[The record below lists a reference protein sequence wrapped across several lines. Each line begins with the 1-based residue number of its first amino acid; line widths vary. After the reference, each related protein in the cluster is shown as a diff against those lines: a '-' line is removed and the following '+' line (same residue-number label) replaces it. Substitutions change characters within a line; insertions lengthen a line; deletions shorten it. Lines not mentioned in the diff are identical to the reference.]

1 MMPNR
6 IGLASARLEITSI
19 MEAHFPRKA
28 LASHEGLL
36 DLLLGTI

>member
-6 IGLASARLEITSI
+6 VGLASARLEISI
-19 MEAHFPRKA
+19 MEAHFP
-28 LASHEGLL
+28 LARHGGLL